1 MRALRRLAAVAILVT
16 GTVGAGVAFDPP
28 SGYAVGDLGLDVTP
42 KSGAPDAHVTLTYR
56 WPATRHGKHFV
67 ACTPSEVTFQWDG
80 SVLGRAPA
88 TPAGDTC
95 VAILDAVPPAAARA
109 AGTHAIGVT
118 NDASARARYVLTD
131 DTPSA
136 GPSDG
141 TAGSVPDPGAS
152 DPGVVPVPDSAGPTA
167 VTEGQGTGMGI
178 SGWLIA
184 FGLVLVAAGAATF
197 AFIVRQIRHPKS
209 DAVESWPDTVTQPVP
224 VRGLAARRPARG
236 AHRQSDRFTFIPGH
250 DPRDAGEWPD

>member
-1 MRALRRLAAVAILVT
+1 MRALRYLAAVAILVT

-42 KSGAPDAHVTLTYR
+42 GSGAPDAHVTVTYR
-56 WPATRHGKHFV
+56 WPATRHGKHFA

-88 TPAGDTC
+88 TPAADAC
-95 VAILDAVPPAAARA
+95 VATLHAVPPTAART
-109 AGTHAIGVT
+109 AGPHAIGVT
-118 NDASARARYVLTD
+118 KDASARAVYVVTA

-136 GPSDG
+136 DPSDG
-141 TAGSVPDPGAS
+141 AAGSVPDPAAT
-152 DPGVVPVPDSAGPTA
+152 DPGVVPVPDMASPTA
-167 VTEGQGTGMGI
+167 ASEGRGTGMGI

-184 FGLVLVAAGAATF
+184 FGLVLVAAGAVAF
-197 AFIVRQIRHPKS
+197 AFIVRQIRHPKP

-224 VRGLAARRPARG
+224 VRGLAARRAVRG